1 MRLERDAAEDLL
13 VSVELVGGGRDAV
26 GWRRERRDARS
37 VERDGVNLRERVS
50 ELRGEGATGLS
61 IDVFSLKTARQRFA
75 FDAPDEEEFAAERV
89 AAEEKRLWR
98 WDAVVAG
105 RTHQCELLRARQLLR
120 RAADVALQDQ
130 RDVFDAAIAVLD
142 RGVKRPRLAR
152 CAAGEAPHV
161 VDAHGARF
169 ERALHEGLELRL
181 EVVAHAKNLRRRTKN
196 QEHRTEAGTQRT
208 TTWARTP
215 ASISAVTRLDRGTR

>member
-13 VSVELVGGGRDAV
+13 VSVELVGGGRDAF

-75 FDAPDEEEFAAERV
+75 FDAPDEEEFAIQRII
-89 AAEEKRLWR
+89 AEEKRLWR

-130 RDVFDAAIAVLD
+130 RD
-142 RGVKRPRLAR
+142 
-152 CAAGEAPHV
+152 
-161 VDAHGARF
+161 
-169 ERALHEGLELRL
+169 
-181 EVVAHAKNLRRRTKN
+181 
-196 QEHRTEAGTQRT
+196 
-208 TTWARTP
+208 
-215 ASISAVTRLDRGTR
+215 